1 MPQRKLDVV
10 LDSVKRLQRMGATSN
25 LVNLLH
31 KQYPADL
38 AQLFS
43 ELPEKDRLSAFSLL
57 LERNSRLAMEA
68 LSELGPE
75 IGASLLASRSAEE
88 IVKFLQ
94 ELPSD
99 DAAALIDHLP
109 EELAAAVLE
118 LMQKKPAGGDV
129 GELLEYPEKTAGRIM
144 NPKVFAL
151 SEDMTASE
159 AIAALQASRDVEMVF
174 YLYVIDARRHL
185 VGVVSLRRLLLVPPD
200 TPLKRIMTT
209 DLISVRVDINQE
221 EVARLVASYNL
232 LAIPVVDEE
241 NKLVG
246 VITVD
251 DVIDVIKD
259 EATEDVYRLAGL
271 ASDDRVFTAP
281 TDSLRKRLPWLIVN
295 LATAFIAASVVK
307 IFEGT
312 IGVVTSLAVFMPVVA
327 GMGGNAATQTLA
339 VIVRGIALGELTW
352 SNSKKALL
360 KEATVGLGNGVACG
374 VIGAGLVWLMQGNPY
389 LGAILG
395 MAMIINMFV
404 AAIAGTLI
412 PLALRALKV
421 DPALASSVFITTL
434 TDVFGFLSFLGLGAL
449 FIRYLAVH
457 GVEWRGFRVQG
468 SGFKVQGSRTS
479 NPNLEP

>member
-1 MPQRKLDVV
+1 
-10 LDSVKRLQRMGATSN
+10 
-25 LVNLLH
+25 
-31 KQYPADL
+31 
-38 AQLFS
+38 
-43 ELPEKDRLSAFSLL
+43 
-57 LERNSRLAMEA
+57 
-68 LSELGPE
+68 
-75 IGASLLASRSAEE
+75 
-88 IVKFLQ
+88 
-94 ELPSD
+94 
-99 DAAALIDHLP
+99 
-109 EELAAAVLE
+109 VLE
-118 LMQKKPAGGDV
+118 LMQKKPASADV

-151 SEDMTASE
+151 SEDMTAAE

-174 YLYVIDARRHL
+174 YLYVIDGRRHL
-185 VGVVSLRRLLLVPPD
+185 VGVVSLRRLLLVPPE

-209 DLISVRVDINQE
+209 DLISARVDMDQE
-221 EVARLVASYNL
+221 EVARQVASYNL

-271 ASDDRVFTAP
+271 ASDDRVFTTP
-281 TDSLRKRLPWLIVN
+281 NESLRKRLPWLLVN
-295 LATAFIAASVVK
+295 LVTAFVAASVVK
-307 IFEGT
+307 LFEGT

-339 VIVRGIALGELTW
+339 VIVRGIAIGELTW
-352 SNSKKALL
+352 SNTRQALI
-360 KEATVGLGNGVACG
+360 KEALVGLGNGVACG
-374 VIGAGLVWLMQGNPY
+374 IVGAGVVWLMQGTPW
-389 LGAILG
+389 LGLILG

-404 AAIAGTLI
+404 AATAGTLI

-449 FIRYLAVH
+449 FINYL
-457 GVEWRGFRVQG
+457 RVAG
-468 SGFKVQGSRTS
+468 
-479 NPNLEP
+479 